1 MAGVYSYSAIRREGE
16 GAASEL
22 KRMHV
27 LEGKDEQAV
36 EEYLLDR
43 QIPSLSDIDPTL
55 LKDYRGFIK
64 ERMGD
69 GKKALHYC
77 VLLES
82 VVLYYLMPYYE
93 GLCQIIDDKY
103 PLRTARPLKNKLMMF
118 LMLMKVT
125 KPEEITFDH
134 RLSFEE
140 YLREIDFGKKGIDA
154 IKMLDK
160 LKLDA
165 IEEENRKSPW
175 KERKLSF
182 TNGVIYLGY
191 HPDFQMAMEFYY
203 LRDKSELVFDFSLP
217 AKEKVKRQI
226 LDVLNDVLTRKA
238 KRKNRRELYLVP
250 LKKLYLFC
258 ADEGIEDLEQ
268 LTASEVKAFRKS
280 MDGKVGTKTNVYM
293 EIVYTVRR
301 YLFLSAKE
309 TNWDAN
315 VWFMDRFTLKDDR
328 VNPAYYKESFRFD
341 TIENPEN
348 RCLMK
353 QYMKYE
359 IGISSRA
366 LNTVLGNYGR
376 LMTFMAFC
384 DREGIAAEKITPS
397 QMDRYME
404 SLEDKDIQ
412 EMTFNAS
419 VRAINAFYQYLVY
432 KRLAKKVPFEASYYK
447 KKAVYIQKD
456 RCVSEENQMS
466 LLLNLKYFPEHLR
479 LMCLNI
485 WATGIRVNE
494 VCTILGDAYSF
505 DGEDAYLTVTQYKMV
520 SKKQIPIPKTL
531 YFLMREYIRKNAIG
545 SDEYVFKNRRGGAY
559 QASTFRS
566 QVQRLCQ
573 EYQIG
578 DPDYIYRPHDF
589 RHLVATQLF
598 DTGASLQA
606 IRDYH
611 GHRDANM
618 TRKYI
623 DYTPR
628 KVDAANKAYFS
639 QNDALLLNEDDDR

>member
-1 MAGVYSYSAIRREGE
+1 MAGVYSYSAVRREEE
-16 GAASEL
+16 GAALEL
-22 KRMHV
+22 KRLQV

-36 EEYLLDR
+36 EEYLLNR
-43 QIPSLSDIDPTL
+43 QIPSLSEIDLTL
-55 LKDYRGFIK
+55 LKDYKSYIGRL
-64 ERMGD
+64 MGE
-69 GKKALHYC
+69 GRKAQHYSA
-77 VLLES
+77 LLEG
-82 VVLYYLMPYYE
+82 VVLSFLKPYYE
-93 GLCQIIDDKY
+93 ALCQIIDDKY
-103 PLRTARPLKNKLMMF
+103 PLRTAKPLKNKLKMF
-118 LMLMKVT
+118 LMLMQVT
-125 KPEEITFDH
+125 KPQEITFDH
-134 RLSFEE
+134 RQAFEE
-140 YLREIDFGKKGIDA
+140 YLRNIDFGKKSIDA
-154 IKMLDK
+154 VKMLDK

-191 HPDFQMAMEFYY
+191 HPDFQTAMEFYY

-217 AKEKVKRQI
+217 AKEKVKHQI
-226 LDVLNDVLTRKA
+226 LAVLNDVLTRKA

-258 ADEGIEDLEQ
+258 VDEGIEDLEQ
-268 LTASEVKAFRKS
+268 LSAAQVKAFRKS
-280 MDGKVGTKTNVYM
+280 MDGKVGTKTNIYM
-293 EIVYTVRR
+293 EIIYTVRR

-315 VWFMDRFTLKDDR
+315 VWFMDRFSLMDDR

-341 TIENPEN
+341 TIENEEN
-348 RCLMK
+348 RRLMK

-376 LMTFMAFC
+376 LMEFMAFC
-384 DREGIAAEKITPS
+384 DREGIAADKIMPS
-397 QMDRYME
+397 EINRYME

-412 EMTFNAS
+412 EMTFNAC
-419 VRAINAFYQYLVY
+419 VRSINGFYQYLVY
-432 KRLAKKVPFEASYYK
+432 KRKAVKVPFEAAYYK
-447 KKAVYIQKD
+447 KKAIYIHKD
-456 RCVSEENQMS
+456 RSVSEENQIS

-494 VCTILGDAYSF
+494 ICTIVGDAYSF

-545 SDEYVFKNRRGGAY
+545 SDEYVFKNKRGGAY
-559 QASTFRS
+559 QACTFRK
-566 QVQRLCQ
+566 QVQKLCE

-598 DTGASLQA
+598 DEGASLQA

-611 GHRDANM
+611 GHRDSNM

-623 DYTPR
+623 DYMPR
-628 KVDAANKAYFS
+628 KVDAANKAYFG
-639 QNDALLLNEDDDR
+639 QNSALLPDEDDDK